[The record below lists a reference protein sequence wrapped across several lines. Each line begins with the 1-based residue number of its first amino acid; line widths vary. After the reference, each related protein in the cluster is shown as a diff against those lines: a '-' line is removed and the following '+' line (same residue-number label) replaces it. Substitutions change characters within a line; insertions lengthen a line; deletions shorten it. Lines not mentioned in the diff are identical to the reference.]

1 MEPLFQRIKTYLDIA
16 SESFNIPKYI
26 TDNLKYSFWNW
37 QKEALQY
44 FNIFENKR
52 DRFIENINDPTHLMF
67 NMATGTG
74 KTLLMAALILY
85 YYNKGYKHF
94 IFFVN
99 QNNIVDKTENNF
111 INKNHTKYLF
121 RQNIV
126 IDDRVVNIRKV
137 ETFDDID
144 DIQIKFTSIHKLH
157 NAVYLAKE
165 NSVILED
172 LQKTDLIMFGDEAHH
187 LNASTI
193 RNGQQDFN
201 FSLELK
207 ENSSEKD
214 IEKSWEDTVLNKI
227 LKKGKDKQ
235 DFENKNVL
243 LEFTATIPTNKDVI
257 EKYRNKTIYKF
268 ELADFLR
275 AGYTKEINLVSTS
288 LKKKEKILLAL
299 LFNWYRHRIAIKNN
313 ISNFKPVILFRS
325 KFIED
330 SKKDYE
336 YFLSIIT
343 ELKPADFEFIKNIEN
358 SIKDDKSNSTKV
370 YEQGKSRIKEMLKF
384 IKDEKIN
391 IAEIVKFIKDEFA
404 ERNCI
409 ITNSKDN
416 KATTKE
422 KTTEEQEELL
432 NSLEDKNNHIRAIF
446 TVKRLTEGWDVLNL
460 FDIVRLY
467 EGRDEGRQ
475 NGQRKAGQ
483 TTIQE
488 IQLIGRGIRYFPFIY
503 NEYDRNKRKFDN
515 NLENPLRV
523 LEEFYYHSEDDHR
536 YLDELKRELK
546 NKGFIHDD
554 RVVKKYKL
562 KKEFIDSN
570 FFKEIRVWK
579 NERKDNPERRKKT
592 LIELKKD
599 IEQTFQYELK
609 SFALKEQQLSL
620 DKDDNG
626 DDILLESQVRDK
638 TTLQVQI
645 NDFEKNIVY
654 KAINKK
660 STKDLSLLRF
670 DNLRNE
676 LNISS
681 IDDIF
686 KEEFIG
692 NFQINIVTSKDKKDF
707 NNLSNEEKLEILLNF
722 FEYFTLK
729 LKDIANPY
737 IGTEFKPFSFN
748 ELFGIEKEKNVL
760 INEESKNLENELL
773 NHKWYILDGFNGTE
787 QERELIK
794 FLKNNIGNLEE
805 KYDEIYLLRNEEV
818 YKIYDFRQGRG
829 FEPDFLL
836 FLKGKN
842 GNSNLYYQIFI
853 EPKGEQFL
861 DKNDKFEGG
870 KEGWKEEFLTAISK
884 KYGEGELLTYHSNN
898 YKLIG
903 LRLFNK
909 QKIDEFQEDFNNLI
923 ADSDIKSNNAIV
935 YLNSIITDDDVQED
949 KKYVEYLPLYSLEAA
964 ATKFSGEEY
973 VQEIGWIRVK
983 MDNTENIS
991 DQNNDTSGSNNY
1003 YEDSKNKVS
1012 SENIFD
1018 NYQVKLSNTSHAIQ
1032 FNYPFKLGNDMF
1044 IAKVVGKS
1052 MEPTIPDGSYCIFR
1066 FERGGTRN
1074 GKVVLVESRKVP
1086 DPETTQKFTVKKYR
1100 SEKEYSEE
1108 SGQQVHKKIILSPQ
1122 NKEFEDIILE
1132 NAMETDYKVI
1142 AEFVAVIGCIM

>member
-1 MEPLFQRIKTYLDIA
+1 MQNMEPLFQRIKTYLDIA

-818 YKIYDFRQGRG
+818 YKIYDFEQGRG

-842 GNSNLYYQIFI
+842 GNSNLYYQVFI

-861 DKNDKFEGG
+861 DNDEKFIGG
-870 KEGWKEEFLTAISK
+870 KEGWKEDFLTEISK
-884 KYGEGELLTYHSNN
+884 KYGDGELLTYNSDN

-903 LRLFNK
+903 LRLFNN
-909 QKIDEFQEDFNNLI
+909 QKIDEFKEDFNNLI
-923 ADSDIKSNNAIV
+923 TMGDKKSDSAIV
-935 YLNSIITDDDVQED
+935 YLNSLISDDNVPED

-964 ATKFSGEEY
+964 ASKFSGEEY
-973 VQEIGWIRVK
+973 VHEIGWIRVK
-983 MDNTENIS
+983 VDNTENKSSKNGDSIG
-991 DQNNDTSGSNNY
+991 NNNS
-1003 YEDSKNKVS
+1003 YEDYNGKVN
-1012 SENIFD
+1012 SEKIIENQKGNLSD
-1018 NYQVKLSNTSHAIQ
+1018 TLHTASYNYPLKLS
-1032 FNYPFKLGNDMF
+1032 NDMF

-1052 MEPTIPDGSYCIFR
+1052 MEPIIPNGSYCIFR
-1066 FERGGTRN
+1066 FERGGSRN
-1074 GKVVLVESRKVP
+1074 GKVVLVESRRVS
-1086 DPETTQKFTVKKYR
+1086 DPESGKFTVKKYK

-1108 SGQQVHKKIILSPQ
+1108 IGQFSHTKIILSPQ
-1122 NKEFEDIILE
+1122 NKEFDVIILE
-1132 NAMETDYKVI
+1132 NATENDYKVI
-1142 AEFVAVIGCIM
+1142 AELIAVIG